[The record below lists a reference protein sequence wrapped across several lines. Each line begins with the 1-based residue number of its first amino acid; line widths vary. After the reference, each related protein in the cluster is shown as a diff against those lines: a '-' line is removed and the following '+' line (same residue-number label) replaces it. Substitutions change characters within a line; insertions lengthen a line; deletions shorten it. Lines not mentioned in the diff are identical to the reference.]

1 MSSLKVQPSTSPSAR
16 TIETALIG
24 AVGATLLVL
33 LRVPA
38 GAVLGALVA
47 TAVASLGG
55 RRLGWPHSVRQALY
69 LQLGFSA
76 GATVTPAA
84 VAAVLLWP
92 LSLVALSATALA
104 MWAAGWVVFRRLSPT
119 DGRTAFYAASPGAL
133 GTVLVLAEQQG
144 TDVRKV
150 AVAQSL
156 RLVILV
162 CLAPLATATG
172 RPEFFPAQSPAL
184 VGGLAGWAVAVA
196 AVLAGWWVARRL
208 RWPAAPF
215 MGSLLA
221 SILIHA
227 TGLVHAKLSG
237 DVLLVSGAALGA
249 HIGSRFAGLGF
260 ADLAREARAC
270 LALVVVM
277 ALIGVP
283 IGILVGDAVG
293 VGALAGVMAF
303 APGSM
308 EVLVA
313 VALTLNAH
321 PAYVAV
327 HHLTRTILL
336 LAALQALPLFEDSP
350 RA

>member
-1 MSSLKVQPSTSPSAR
+1 MQSLKGQHPISLGAR
-16 TIETALIG
+16 TVETLVIG
-24 AVGATLLVL
+24 GAGAALLVL

-47 TAVASLGG
+47 TAAASLAG
-55 RRLGWPHSVRQALY
+55 RTLGWPGYVRTALY
-69 LQLGFSA
+69 VQLGFSA

-84 VAAVLLWP
+84 VGAITIWP
-92 LSLVALSATALA
+92 LSLVTLA
-104 MWAAGWVVFRRLSPT
+104 VTTLVMWAVGWGVFRWLSPT

-144 TDVRKV
+144 TDLRKV

-162 CLAPLATATG
+162 GLAPLATATG
-172 RPEFFPAQSPAL
+172 RPELFPSPSPAL
-184 VGGLAGWAVAVA
+184 VGGLAGWALAVA
-196 AVLAGWWVARRL
+196 AVLAGWRLALQL

-221 SILIHA
+221 SILVHA
-227 TGLVHAKLSG
+227 TGLVHARVPG
-237 DVLLVSGAALGA
+237 DFLLVAGAALGA
-249 HIGSRFAGLGF
+249 LIGSRFAGLGF
-260 ADLAREARAC
+260 VDLAREARAC
-270 LALVVVM
+270 LALVAVM

-283 IGILVGDAVG
+283 VGIVVGDAVG
-293 VGALAGVMAF
+293 VGPLAGVMAF

-327 HHLTRTILL
+327 HHLTRTLLL
-336 LAALQALPLFEDSP
+336 LAALQVLPLFHDSP
-350 RA
+350 RT

>member
-1 MSSLKVQPSTSPSAR
+1 MQSLRDQHTISQSAR
-16 TIETALIG
+16 TVETLLIG
-24 AVGATLLVL
+24 AAGATLLVL

-47 TAVASLGG
+47 TAAASLGG
-55 RRLGWPHSVRQALY
+55 RHLGWPGYVRQALF

-76 GATVTPAA
+76 GASVTPAA
-84 VAAVLLWP
+84 VAAILLWP
-92 LSLVALSATALA
+92 LSLVALAATALA
-104 MWAAGWVVFRRLSPT
+104 MWAVGWLVFRRLSPT

-133 GTVLVLAEQQG
+133 GTVLILAEQQG
-144 TDVRKV
+144 TDLQKV

-162 CLAPLATATG
+162 CLAPLATTAG
-172 RPEFFPAQSPAL
+172 RPEMFPAQSPAL
-184 VGGLAGWAVAVA
+184 LGGPAGWALIVVAVA
-196 AVLAGWWVARRL
+196 AGWWLARRL
-208 RWPAAPF
+208 RWPAPAF

-221 SILIHA
+221 SILLHA
-227 TGLVHAKLSG
+227 TGLVHTKLPG
-237 DVLLVSGAALGA
+237 AFVLVAGAALGA
-249 HIGSRFAGLGF
+249 LIGSRFSGLGF
-260 ADLAREARAC
+260 RDLAREARAC
-270 LALVVVM
+270 LALVGVM
-277 ALIGVP
+277 AFIGVP
-283 IGILVGDAVG
+283 VGILVGDAVG

-327 HHLTRTILL
+327 HHLARTLLL
-336 LAALQALPLFEDSP
+336 LAALQALPLFEQPS
-350 RA
+350 RS

>member
-1 MSSLKVQPSTSPSAR
+1 LKDQRTSSQSVQTV
-16 TIETALIG
+16 ETLLIG
-24 AVGATLLVL
+24 GAGSALLVL

-38 GAVLGALVA
+38 GAVLGALLA
-47 TAVASLGG
+47 TAAASLAG
-55 RRLGWPHSVRQALY
+55 RRLGWPGYVRKALY
-69 LQLGFSA
+69 VQLGFSA

-84 VAAVLLWP
+84 VAAIMLWP
-92 LSLVALSATALA
+92 LSLVALAATALV
-104 MWAAGWVVFRRLSPT
+104 MWAVGWWVFRQLSPT

-156 RLVILV
+156 RLVTLV
-162 CLAPLATATG
+162 CLAPLATATS
-172 RPEFFPAQSPAL
+172 RPELFPPQAPAIL
-184 VGGLAGWAVAVA
+184 GGLLGWAVSA
-196 AVLAGWWVARRL
+196 ALVVAGWRVALRL

-215 MGSLLA
+215 TGSLLA
-221 SILIHA
+221 SILVHA
-227 TGLVHAKLSG
+227 TGLVHTKLTG
-237 DVLLVSGAALGA
+237 EFLLASGAALGA
-249 HIGSRFAGLGF
+249 LIGSRFAGLSFG
-260 ADLAREARAC
+260 DLAREARAC

-283 IGILVGDAVG
+283 VGIVVGDAVG
-293 VGALAGVMAF
+293 VGPLAGVMAF

-327 HHLTRTILL
+327 HHLTRTLLL
-336 LAALQALPLFEDSP
+336 LAALQALPLFQDTP